1 MDVLFSVE
9 AFGVLLTL
17 VFLQA
22 VLGFDNLLYISI
34 ESQRAPADKQSMVR
48 KLGIAIA
55 VVLRLILL
63 FVIMR
68 LLAGFIE
75 PLFAVTDSMASAEAL
90 ASAASHGGD
99 ASHAATAT
107 TAPENVVTKE
117 TPVFALPYISGAFNL
132 KALIFLFGGAFIMYT
147 AVKEINHLLA
157 IDDLSHGTQAGQK
170 STFSVLFL
178 IVFMNLIFSFDSI
191 LSMLPLTNDPK
202 YINDDF
208 ISPQFV
214 LLATAVVISGI
225 LMITLADKV
234 ADFIQKNRMFE
245 VLGLFILLIV
255 GIMLLAEGGHIAHLT
270 LFGYPID
277 AMSKSTFY
285 FSVAVLFIV
294 DVIQTRYQKKLQL
307 KKQAEIADPATNDPH
322 LVEQVHGK
330 GTPHA

>member
-9 AFGVLLTL
+9 ALGVLVSLI
-17 VFLQA
+17 FLQA

-34 ESQRAPADKQSMVR
+34 ESQRAPAHRQSFVR
-48 KLGIAIA
+48 KAGIAIA
-55 VVLRLILL
+55 VILRLVLL

-75 PLFAVTDSMASAEAL
+75 PLFAISDSMTSGEAL
-90 ASAASHGGD
+90 VAAHGEVTASGVIENKV
-99 ASHAATAT
+99 TAD
-107 TAPENVVTKE
+107 
-117 TPVFALPYISGAFNL
+117 TPLLSLPFISGAFNL
-132 KALIFLFGGAFIMYT
+132 KAIIFLFGGGFIMYT
-147 AVKEINHLLA
+147 AVKEIHHLLA
-157 IDDLSHGTQAGQK
+157 MDDLAHGTQAGQK
-170 STFSVLFL
+170 STFTTLAL

-202 YINDDF
+202 YVNDSL

-214 LLATAVVISGI
+214 LLAIAVVTSGI
-225 LMITLADKV
+225 LMILLADRV

-294 DVIQTRYQKKLQL
+294 DIIQSRYQKKLMA
-307 KKQAEIADPATNDPH
+307 KKHAEVIDPTNNS
-322 LVEQVHGK
+322 VE
-330 GTPHA
+330 T